1 MNVRSIPTGIAALA
15 VALAV
20 GFAWEARG
28 PASQPANADAQPR
41 RLVVAGRELL
51 RGDRLDAALSRGDRL
66 DAARRGTATVQRGRT
81 AAFMA
86 RFADAFVRDV
96 AASGVAA
103 NDAAAAHSARQA
115 RPLVTKRTALV
126 RVAAAPTRSIFPP
139 DKHTRLASLGPG
151 GSSAANDEAALAY
164 APAQAPA
171 APTRSI
177 VPPDKNARVASLG
190 PSSVEPSSPALDDLD
205 GHTAIYD
212 IAAHTI
218 YLPGGEKLE
227 AHSGLGSHIDD
238 PHSVSLR
245 NRGVTPPNVY
255 RLTLREHRFHGV
267 RALRLV
273 PVGDGN
279 MYGRDGILAHTY
291 MLGPNGQSNGC
302 MSVRNY
308 PAFLDAFLSGKVE
321 RLLVVDHVKASGSRI
336 ASLLSRL

>member
-1 MNVRSIPTGIAALA
+1 MNVRSIPAGIAALA

-20 GFAWEARG
+20 GFAWEMRG
-28 PASQPANADAQPR
+28 PASQPANADAQPS
-41 RLVVAGRELL
+41 RLVVAARELL

-86 RFADAFVRDV
+86 RFANAFVRDV
-96 AASGVAA
+96 AG
-103 NDAAAAHSARQA
+103 NDAAPQA
-115 RPLVTKRTALV
+115 RPSVARRTAPA

-139 DKHTRLASLGPG
+139 DKHTRLASLGPRG
-151 GSSAANDEAALAY
+151 NGAANDEAAIGTALAY
-164 APAQAPA
+164 APAQASA

-177 VPPDKNARVASLG
+177 VPPEKNARVASLG

-212 IAAHTI
+212 ITAHTI

-255 RLTLREHRFHGV
+255 RLTLREHLFHGV

-308 PAFLDAFLSGKVE
+308 PAFLDAFMSGKVE
-321 RLLVVDHVKASGSRI
+321 RLLVVDHMKASSPRI